1 MDHAFSSANH
11 VVVKHTQL
19 QQKLKTHLAAM
30 GFIAPSAIFLG
41 VFVFYPLVKT
51 VYYSMFLT
59 NALGQ
64 PVKFIGLSNY
74 GTLLQDKFFMKSLL
88 TTFIFVFMVTL
99 LTTVSA
105 LALAMVTSKH
115 LKGTTLFRTFFA
127 STMGVSVSVASVLWL
142 FIFQPTTGVSDM
154 VLNLLHLPPIHWLTD
169 NTWSLFAVILT
180 VVWMNLGFSF
190 LALTGALENVAT
202 PLYEVADIE
211 GVTTWHKFYHIAL
224 PQISPTLFFVGTVTM
239 INAFQTF
246 GQVDLLTKGGPN
258 NSTNLIV
265 YQIYKDAFVN
275 LNVGKASTE
284 SIVLALLIA
293 LVTIAQFKLT
303 EKRVMYQ

>member
-11 VVVKHTQL
+11 AVVKHTQL

-154 VLNLLHLPPIHWLTD
+154 VLNLLHLPPIH
-169 NTWSLFAVILT
+169 
-180 VVWMNLGFSF
+180 
-190 LALTGALENVAT
+190 
-202 PLYEVADIE
+202 
-211 GVTTWHKFYHIAL
+211 
-224 PQISPTLFFVGTVTM
+224 
-239 INAFQTF
+239 
-246 GQVDLLTKGGPN
+246 
-258 NSTNLIV
+258 
-265 YQIYKDAFVN
+265 
-275 LNVGKASTE
+275 
-284 SIVLALLIA
+284 
-293 LVTIAQFKLT
+293 
-303 EKRVMYQ
+303 